1 MRLTRRLRRL
11 QASAL
16 RRLSRLRAVA
26 LRASVGNLTTMD
38 REAIVTYAVI
48 ELLSCWSSFSRY
60 LYLSTAMGALDGQ
73 ETPITLGVP
82 RSTSVGAAMTH
93 AIAKN
98 KPWVVANKKGPPWT
112 WSDEPS
118 WARTSVLLN
127 SLDAISS
134 SNRPKV
140 VAGLAFQT
148 YVFAHLPDFRNFFAH
163 KNEDTARK
171 LPAYTAV
178 YLIPANLRATEV
190 LLRHAADPSGTPR
203 PQALILDWVDDITTV
218 VSLVI

>member
-1 MRLTRRLRRL
+1 M
-11 QASAL
+11 
-16 RRLSRLRAVA
+16 A
-26 LRASVGNLTTMD
+26 LRASVGNIPGMD
-38 REAIVTYAVI
+38 REALVTYVVI

-60 LYLSTAMGALDGQ
+60 LFLSTAMGALDGQ
-73 ETPITLGVP
+73 ETPINLGVP
-82 RSTSVGAAMTH
+82 QSTSVDAAMTH
-93 AIAKN
+93 AIARN
-98 KPWVVANKKGPPWT
+98 KPWVVTKKGPPWT

-127 SLDAISS
+127 SLDAIGS

-148 YVFAHLPDFRNFFAH
+148 NVFAHLPDFRNFFAH

-178 YLIPANLRATEV
+178 YLIPANLRAAEV
-190 LLRHAADPSGTPR
+190 LLRHAGDPSGTPR
-203 PQALILDWVDDITTV
+203 PQALILDWVDDVTTAV
-218 VSLVI
+218 TLVI